1 MKMNNR
7 HFISLAGVLFITT
20 SLIAGPAI
28 ALSIQDQKH
37 DARYFVQEAR
47 KAYQHKDY
55 RSMVDNM
62 KSALELRP
70 THQTYIYY
78 LAVAY
83 ALSGDKEK
91 ALSTLSDGVSMG
103 LTYNADRDPE
113 LASLKESAEFKDILS
128 RIEKNRQHAGRGSS
142 AFTFAEKD
150 LIPEGLAYDPVKDV
164 FFLGSVYKRKIVMM
178 DHAGQARDFSAPEDG
193 LWSVMGMKVDA
204 KRRLLWV
211 CSAGHAQMSNY
222 HPEDNGRS
230 GIFKY
235 DLRTGKLQEKYL
247 LPEKPG
253 GHWLG
258 DLVLNS
264 RGDVFAS
271 DSISPAI
278 YFIDQRTDEL
288 KPFLETSDFV
298 NPQGLAFTPNEDHL
312 FMADYSL
319 GLFLIDLKSRRYV
332 KVEPPPH
339 TTLLGIDGL
348 YADGRNLIG
357 VQNGINPNRVVRI
370 EFADNFRSVKR
381 LDVLEVNHPLFNEP
395 TLGVVANKQFYVIAN
410 SQWAMID
417 DKGQLTHP
425 EQLKE
430 PVIIKI
436 PLGSH

>member
-7 HFISLAGVLFITT
+7 HFVALTGVLFITAL
-20 SLIAGPAI
+20 LIAGPAL
-28 ALSIQDQKH
+28 AFPIQDQKH
-37 DARYFVQEAR
+37 DARYFAQQAR
-47 KAYQHKDY
+47 KAYQSKDY
-55 RSMVDNM
+55 RAMVDNM
-62 KSALELRP
+62 KTALELRP
-70 THQTYIYY
+70 AHQTYMYY

-83 ALSGDKEK
+83 ALSGDKDK
-91 ALSTLSDGVSMG
+91 ALSTLSEGVSMG
-103 LTYNADRDPE
+103 LTYNAARDPDF
-113 LASLKESAEFKDILS
+113 ASLKESDEFKEIVS
-128 RIEKNRQHAGRGSS
+128 QIEKNRLHAGNGSP
-142 AFTFAEKD
+142 AFTFPEKD
-150 LIPEGLAYDPVKDV
+150 LIPEGLAYDPAQDV

-178 DHAGQARDFSAPEDG
+178 DHAGFAKDFSAPEDG

-211 CSAGHAQMSNY
+211 CTAGHAQMSNY

-230 GIFKY
+230 GVFKY
-235 DLRTGKLQEKYL
+235 DLRTGKLVKKYL

-264 RGDVFAS
+264 QGDVFAS

-278 YFIDQRTDEL
+278 YFIDHHDDEL
-288 KPFLETSDFV
+288 KLFLETSDLL
-298 NPQGLAFTPNEDHL
+298 NPQGLAFTPDENHL
-312 FMADYSL
+312 FMADYLL
-319 GLFLIDLKSRRYV
+319 GLFLIDLKSRSYV
-332 KVEPPPH
+332 KLGPPPH

-370 EFADNFRSVKR
+370 ELADNFRSVKR

-395 TLGVVANKQFYVIAN
+395 TLGVLVKKQFYVIAN
-410 SQWAMID
+410 SQWAMIS
-417 DKGQLTHP
+417 DKGQLTDP
-425 EQLKE
+425 EKLKE

-436 PLGSH
+436 PLVSN